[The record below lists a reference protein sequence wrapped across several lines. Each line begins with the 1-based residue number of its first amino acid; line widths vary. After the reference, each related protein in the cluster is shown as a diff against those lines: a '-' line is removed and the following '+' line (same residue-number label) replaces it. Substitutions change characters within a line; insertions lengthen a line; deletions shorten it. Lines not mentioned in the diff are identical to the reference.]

1 MRINEGKIE
10 QAVLIGK
17 INTELAGKNA
27 KALIGDINGDGR
39 MELVMV
45 QVSNVIDNIYESYQ
59 IQCITTFNLDGKLLW
74 QVGKPNN
81 NPGNI
86 KDDFPAQIV
95 DIDGDGNNEVICV
108 IDKKF
113 NILNGKTGQVKRS
126 FDLPDNEA
134 HDCIIVANLT
144 GNEFPQDIILKNKHK
159 KMWAMDKDFNLL
171 WVYEGNLGNYPWIY
185 DINGDGKDEIMAG
198 YDMLDCQG
206 NKMWSC
212 NCLVNYAECIG
223 IGDVT
228 YNPAS
233 GVEIVIGGSE
243 NPTVMYNWNGEELW
257 RCTNSLEA
265 THIALGKFRDDML
278 GVQIV
283 GIDSSKSRDLKG
295 EMNDSRD
302 TETIFL
308 LDNTGN
314 EVIKKVEKTNGCL
327 TIIET
332 LHNWAGLKRD
342 HILAYSID
350 GSILPRLYNGYLK
363 TVVTFPSEGYVV
375 HGDLLNNGTECVII
389 YSDGIANIFSHKDMD
404 INNYQKGITIKQ
416 SKRLSHSTLYKG
428 GDLDNIAHI
437 RPKSELKSDFKNLI
451 YKFPL
456 DNGIYDITMMFGS
469 ENDESN
475 IDKVLVGDRRLMID
489 GINTSIGTLDKRKFS
504 INILDKE
511 LNIVVTGENPVV
523 NSINI
528 EKSEAKTIFLAG
540 DSTVCDQY
548 EEPYMGWGQ
557 FLPCLFKEG
566 VAISNHAFSGRSTV
580 SFIKE
585 KRLQNILE
593 VIKPGDYLFIQF
605 GHNDQKI
612 GAFYAGV
619 GEKYNETL
627 KLYVDAARKKGAEP
641 VLITPMHR
649 RSFYE
654 SNKIINTLEDYP
666 KAMKSVAKEM
676 NVPLID
682 LNEGS
687 EVLFNKLGPEKC
699 KKLFL
704 HFKPGELE
712 KYPNGIIDDTHF
724 SELGARCLA
733 EIVVDGV
740 EKNNLSISKFLR

>member
-1 MRINEGKIE
+1 MRINDEEIE

-17 INTELAGKNA
+17 INTEAAGKNA
-27 KALIGDINGDGR
+27 KALIGDVNGDGR

-45 QVSNVIDNIYESYQ
+45 QASNVDDDRYEPYQ
-59 IQCITTFNLDGKLLW
+59 IQCITTFNLDGTLLW

-81 NPGNI
+81 NQGNI
-86 KDDFPAQIV
+86 TADFPAQIV

-108 IDKKF
+108 MNKKF
-113 NILNGKTGQVKRS
+113 NILNGKTGELKKS
-126 FDLPDNEA
+126 FNLPDNEA
-134 HDCIIVANLT
+134 HDCIIIANLT
-144 GNEFPQDIILKNKHK
+144 GNEFQQDIILKNKRN

-212 NCLVNYAECIG
+212 NGLVNYAECIG
-223 IGDVT
+223 IGDLT

-233 GVEIVIGGSE
+233 GVEIVIGGSG
-243 NPTVMYNWNGEELW
+243 NPTVMYNWNGGELW
-257 RCTNSLEA
+257 RSTNSLEA
-265 THIALGKFRDDML
+265 THIALGKFRDDVL
-278 GVQIV
+278 GSQIV
-283 GIDSSKSRDLKG
+283 GINSSKNYDLK
-295 EMNDSRD
+295 DTRD
-302 TETIFL
+302 TENIFL
-308 LDNTGN
+308 LDNTGK
-314 EVIKKVEKTNGCL
+314 EVIKKVRKTNGSL

-332 LHNWAGLKRD
+332 LHNWEGLKRD

-350 GSILPRLYNGYLK
+350 GSTLPRLYNGYLE
-363 TVVTFPSEGYVV
+363 TVFTFPSEGHIV
-375 HGDLLNNGTECVII
+375 HGDLLNNGIKCVII
-389 YSDGIANIFSHKDMD
+389 YSDGIANIYSHKDMD
-404 INNYQKGITIKQ
+404 INNYQKGSTIKQ
-416 SKRLSHSTLYKG
+416 SKRLSHSTLYKC
-428 GDLDNIAHI
+428 GDLDNIAHR
-437 RPKSELKSDFKNLI
+437 RPKSDLKSDFKNLI
-451 YKFPL
+451 YNFPL
-456 DNGIYDITMMFGS
+456 DNGVYDITMTFGS
-469 ENDESN
+469 KNEKSN
-475 IDKVLVGDRRLMID
+475 IDQVSVGDRRLMIN
-489 GINTSIGTLDKRKFS
+489 GLNTSIGTLDKRKFS

-566 VAISNHAFSGRSTV
+566 VAISNHAFSGRSIV

-612 GAFYAGV
+612 GAFYAGI
-619 GEKYNETL
+619 GEKYNECL
-627 KLYVDAARKKGAEP
+627 KLYIDVAREKGAKP

-654 SNKIINTLEDYP
+654 NNKIINTLEDYP
-666 KAMKSVAKEM
+666 KTVKSIAKEM

-682 LNEGS
+682 LNERS

-699 KKLFL
+699 KELFL

-712 KYPNGIIDDTHF
+712 KYPKGIIDDTHF
-724 SELGARCLA
+724 SKLGAGCLA
-733 EIVVDGV
+733 EIVVD
-740 EKNNLSISKFLR
+740 EIRKNNLSISKFLR